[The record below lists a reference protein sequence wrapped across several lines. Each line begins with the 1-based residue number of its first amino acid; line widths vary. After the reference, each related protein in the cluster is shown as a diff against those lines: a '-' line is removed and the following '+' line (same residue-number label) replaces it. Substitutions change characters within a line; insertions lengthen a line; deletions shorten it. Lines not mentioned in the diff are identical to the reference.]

1 MNVEEGGELREGEK
15 ASERA
20 RPKHES
26 LLCSCYRMNSNDTKS
41 STAYIHIYG
50 SKSEKGCPAGTTER
64 ESQSKQERFSE
75 SEIAVEFLISM
86 SRG

>member
-1 MNVEEGGELREGEK
+1 MNVEEGGEVCAEDCVIRRSEK

-20 RPKHES
+20 RPEHES

-50 SKSEKGCPAGTTER
+50 SKRKGVPRRHDR
-64 ESQSKQERFSE
+64 ESKSALVNRK
-75 SEIAVEFLISM
+75 
-86 SRG
+86 